1 MNLNTFQQISEENYS
16 RLEAYI
22 QRLRDA
28 ALKLPSR
35 GGKVNKTAVA
45 TACGFN
51 RSTFVQNK
59 RFETLINAAVQ
70 ELGLEIPDTKAP
82 EADASDKRDKARILV
97 LEQQLAAIRSENYE
111 LRRKLARYEH
121 ATATGRRVIA

>member
-1 MNLNTFQQISEENYS
+1 MNLNTFQQISEDNYR

-22 QRLRDA
+22 QRLREADI
-28 ALKLPSR
+28 KLPSR

-45 TACGFN
+45 AACGFN
-51 RSTFVQNK
+51 RSTFVQNR

-70 ELGLEIPDTKAP
+70 ELGLEVPAKAP
-82 EADASDKRDKARILV
+82 VPDASDKRDKAKLLV
-97 LEQQLAAIRSENYE
+97 LEQQLAAVRSENYE

-121 ATATGRRVIA
+121 ATTTGRRVIA

>member
-1 MNLNTFQQISEENYS
+1 MNLNTFQQISEDNYR

-22 QRLRDA
+22 QRLREADI
-28 ALKLPSR
+28 KLPSR

-51 RSTFVQNK
+51 RSTFVQNT

-70 ELGLEIPDTKAP
+70 ELGLEVPAKAA
-82 EADASDKRDKARILV
+82 EADASDKRDKARVLV
-97 LEQQLAAIRSENYE
+97 LEQQLAAVRSENYE

-121 ATATGRRVIA
+121 ATTTGRRVIA

>member
-1 MNLNTFQQISEENYS
+1 MKLNTFQQISEDNYR
-16 RLEAYI
+16 RLEEYI
-22 QRLRDA
+22 QRLREA
-28 ALKLPSR
+28 KIKLPNR

-59 RFETLINAAVQ
+59 RFETLINDAVK
-70 ELGLEIPDTKAP
+70 ELGLEVPAKAT
-82 EADASDKRDKARILV
+82 ETDATDKRDKARVLV
-97 LEQQLAAIRSENYE
+97 LEQQLAAVRSENYE

-121 ATATGRRVIA
+121 AAATGRRVIA